1 MSRHTLSAS
10 PSQGNGLSTRQRSG
24 IAQVSVS
31 PVRIQTAEERRTGYG
46 IVVLSGSSGNVL
58 YANETAS
65 RYLGAVDEKGNVFR
79 PAVAELVRQMTA
91 RIGTGDGERPQSES
105 RRVVVR
111 EGTPVLLQAF
121 GIRDRSDLA
130 VLRVVITMQ
139 NFSPSLIS
147 PESGATPSSL

>member
-1 MSRHTLSAS
+1 
-10 PSQGNGLSTRQRSG
+10 
-24 IAQVSVS
+24 VS
-31 PVRIQTAEERRTGYG
+31 PVGAQTAEERRTEYG
-46 IVVLSGSSGNVL
+46 IVVLSGSSGKVL

-65 RYLGAVDEKGNVFR
+65 RYLGAVDEKANAFG

-91 RIGTGDGERPQSES
+91 RTATGGGERPPFES
-105 RRVVVR
+105 TRLVIR

-130 VLRVVITMQ
+130 VSRVVITMQ
-139 NFSPSLIS
+139 NFTPSLTS

>member
-1 MSRHTLSAS
+1 MSRHAVSAS
-10 PSQGNGLSTRQRSG
+10 PSQGNGLSTGQRSG

-31 PVRIQTAEERRTGYG
+31 PVRAQTAEERRTGYG

-65 RYLGAVDEKGNVFR
+65 RYLGAVDEKGNAFR
-79 PAVAELVRQMTA
+79 PAVTELVRQMTA
-91 RIGTGDGERPQSES
+91 RMTTGDGERPQSES
-105 RRVVVR
+105 QRVVVR